1 MAVIESKQKNFFDL
15 KKPTQVHTLKI
26 EKVQDILEILKV
38 SVNGIFKVAEG
49 WYSKTYLID
58 DVNYESM
65 SYEEQVIFYADWCKI
80 LDSFNSPLKITI
92 INQRRNM
99 KTVREKIL
107 YQHKGNRYDE
117 ICDAYN
123 DIIEKKIITD
133 KKGLEQKKYLTV
145 MTEQK
150 TYEDAKR
157 YFAMTEKSIKDNFKK
172 ILVKLHPLNGNER
185 LCPIFNFFRM
195 GEEEEYALDIA
206 DCIKRGQD
214 WKNEIAPDYITISK
228 NKFESSH
235 VLGRALYIEPHSY
248 NGSIEDKFL
257 DELASL
263 QTCSIVSIDYVPTPR
278 DWMKATLENKYMG
291 VEDKIVKQQDK
302 RNKQK
307 NFMSDITYNV
317 RMEKEEIEELLEEAR
332 SRSAKMHWVGVT
344 TVITAE
350 DDTKL
355 EEYTTSL
362 QKICSNNSCSMKIC
376 NNLQREGINTA
387 LPIGVRN
394 LPFMR
399 AMFTR
404 MAGGFL
410 PFKVMEATDSE
421 NPFYY
426 GANMVSGNP
435 ILRNRKKLP
444 NPNGFVMGISGF
456 GKSFTGAKM
465 EMGSVF
471 VNTEDDIIIID
482 PQNEFEEVVGLFDG
496 TYINLDEKAE
506 TYVNPLDIK
515 LEDLKTKKG
524 LDDIIKEKRQLMY
537 SIAVQRMDGEEIF
550 GLGSVLGRCVK
561 ELYSDIADLP
571 ENERFVPLMEN
582 LYPYV
587 EKRLAEERN
596 LGNEI
601 KAEVAERVS
610 IALEG
615 FWDGS
620 LEIYNHHTN
629 VNPNNRVIAYGM
641 RDLGEEL
648 WPVSVSIMLSAIQ
661 ARVLENFLKGK
672 ATWIY
677 ADEVHVMTDNPY
689 SARYLRTAYKT
700 YRKFGGI
707 VTGLTQNIADLLKDK
722 DMATLISNSQ
732 YTMFMAQ
739 APKDTELILESFD
752 DVTYEQLKYV
762 RNAEPGTGLVRFGNT
777 FVPMDNRMEPT
788 VPLYAIFST
797 NMHEKAA
804 LKQAQGK

>member
-15 KKPTQVHTLKI
+15 KKPTPVHTLKI

-185 LCPIFNFFRM
+185 LCPIFNFYRM
-195 GEEEEYALDIA
+195 GEEEEYALNIA

-214 WKNEIAPDYITISK
+214 WKNELAPDYITISK

-235 VLGRALYIEPHSY
+235 VLGRALYIDPHSY
-248 NGSIEDKFL
+248 NGSLEDTFL
-257 DELASL
+257 DDLASL
-263 QTCSIVSIDYVPTPR
+263 QTQSIVSVDYVPTPK

-291 VEDKIVKQQDK
+291 VEGKIVKQQDK

-332 SRSAKMHWVGVT
+332 THSAKMHWVGVT
-344 TVITAE
+344 AVITA
-350 DDTKL
+350 DDEAKL
-355 EEYTTSL
+355 DEYTTSL
-362 QKICSNNSCSMKIC
+362 QKICSNNSCNMKIC

-444 NPNGFVMGISGF
+444 NPNGFVMGIPGF

-537 SIAVQRMDGEEIF
+537 SIALQRMDGEEIF

-739 APKDTELILESFD
+739 APKDTELILEAFD

-788 VPLYAIFST
+788 VPLYEIFST
-797 NMHEKAA
+797 NMHEKVA

>member
-15 KKPTQVHTLKI
+15 KKPTPVHTLKI

-38 SVNGIFKVAEG
+38 SEPGIFKVAEG
-49 WYSKTYLID
+49 WYSKTYLMD
-58 DVNYESM
+58 DVNYESL
-65 SYEEQVIFYADWCKI
+65 SYEEQVIFYADWCKL
-80 LDSFNSPLKITI
+80 LDSFNAPFKITI

-99 KTVREKIL
+99 KTVREQIL

-117 ICDAYN
+117 VCDAYN
-123 DIIEKKIITD
+123 DVIMKKIITD
-133 KKGLEQKKYLTV
+133 KKGLEKKKYLTV
-145 MTEQK
+145 LTEQK

-172 ILVKLHPLNGNER
+172 ILVKLHPLNGNDR

-195 GEEEEYALDIA
+195 GEEEEYSLDIA

-214 WKNEIAPDYITISK
+214 WKNEIAPDYITFSK

-235 VLGRALYIEPHSY
+235 ALGRALYIEPHSY
-248 NGSIEDKFL
+248 NGSLEDKFL
-257 DELASL
+257 DDLAGLETS
-263 QTCSIVSIDYVPTPR
+263 SIVSIDYVPIPK
-278 DWMKATLENKYMG
+278 DWMKTTLENKYMG
-291 VEDKIVKQQDK
+291 VEGKIVKQQEK

-332 SRSAKMHWVGVT
+332 TNNARMHWVGVT
-344 TVITAE
+344 AVITAE
-350 DDTKL
+350 NDTKL

-376 NNLQREGINTA
+376 NNTQREGINTA

-410 PFKVMEATDSE
+410 PFKVMESADSVK
-421 NPFYY
+421 PFFY

-444 NPNGFVMGISGF
+444 NPNGFVLGISGF

-471 VNTEDDIIIID
+471 VNTDDDIIIID
-482 PQNEFEEVVGLFDG
+482 PQNEFEEVVELFDG
-496 TYINLDEKAE
+496 TYINLDVKAE
-506 TYVNPLDIK
+506 TYVNPLSIN

-524 LDDIIKEKRQLMY
+524 LDDIIKEKRQLLY
-537 SIAVQRMDGEEIF
+537 SITVQCMDGEEIF

-561 ELYSDIADLP
+561 DLYSDIAALP

-587 EKRLAEERN
+587 EQRLAEERN

-601 KAEVAERVS
+601 KADVAERVS

-629 VNPNNRVIAYGM
+629 VNPNNRVVAYGM

-739 APKDTELILESFD
+739 APKDTELILTAFD
-752 DVTYEQLKYV
+752 DITYEQLKYV

-797 NMHEKAA
+797 NIHEKAA